1 MKSYI
6 IYWII
11 TIASLLSTGLI
22 SCTTTKEVEV
32 PVYVE
37 KIKTEYINQL
47 YKDSVYVHDSI
58 DRYISGDTVYLY
70 KYKYIYKYLNNT
82 DTIYKTEYKE
92 KPIPVKEVEIKE
104 VNKIKLYQSVLMWL
118 GGLFTIITSFKLGK
132 FIKGKI

>member
-6 IYWII
+6 ICWII
-11 TIASLLSTGLI
+11 AIASLLSISLV
-22 SCTTTKEVEV
+22 SCTTTREVEV
-32 PVYVE
+32 PVY
-37 KIKTEYINQL
+37 IKEIETQWIKQL
-47 YKDSVYVHDSI
+47 QKDSIYIHDSI

-92 KPIPVKEVEIKE
+92 KPIPVKQIEIKE
-104 VNKIKLYQSVLMWL
+104 VNKIKWHQSALMWL
-118 GGLFTIITSFKLGK
+118 GGIFIIIASFKLGK